1 MPRTAARHALIRVV
15 LAVVAIASL
24 GVVAAAS
31 AQARVPRDDARIVA
45 RIAPPGG
52 AAHLAMGPKG
62 RYLWTVASKAN
73 LLTPIEV
80 ADNSVATGT
89 AIPPGLQ
96 SGVALATNGRTAYL
110 SYSSKRMV
118 AVVDL
123 RSGRVNARID
133 VGRRPGG
140 IAVSPD
146 GRQVYVSCWGDQS
159 VFVISTASNR
169 VLAEIPVRG
178 RPDAL
183 AFAPDGRRAYVASL
197 SEDLVSVI
205 DTRSR
210 REVGMIASPSP
221 NALAVSPD
229 GTRLFVSS
237 VVPDDRLFA
246 IDTTSLVAVASLG
259 LPDRPESLVVSPDST
274 RVYLAMKGLGV
285 VDARSLSFLG
295 TIPLDGKAMTHVAV
309 GPDGTRAYATNA
321 GRYVYV
327 VDVAGYAGP

>member
-1 MPRTAARHALIRVV
+1 MPRTAARRALIRAA
-15 LAVVAIASL
+15 LAIVAVGSL
-24 GVVAAAS
+24 GVEAAAP

-45 RIAPPGG
+45 RVQPPGG
-52 AAHLAMGPKG
+52 ASYVAMGPKG
-62 RYLWTVASKAN
+62 RYLWSLGSTDN
-73 LLTPIEV
+73 RLTPIEV
-80 ADNSVATGT
+80 ADNSVASGT
-89 AIPPGLQ
+89 AIPAGLQ
-96 SGVALATNGRTAYL
+96 SGLALAPNGRTAYL
-110 SYSSKRMV
+110 SYFSKRMV
-118 AVVDL
+118 AVVDV
-123 RSGRVNARID
+123 RSGRVTARID

-159 VFVISTASNR
+159 VYVISTASNR

-183 AFAPDGRRAYVASL
+183 AFAPDGQRVYVASL
-197 SEDLVSVI
+197 SEGLVSVF

-210 REVGMIASPSP
+210 REVETIASPSP
-221 NALAVSPD
+221 NSLAVSPD

-246 IDTTSLVAVASLG
+246 IDTTSLSAVASLG
-259 LPDRPESLVVSPDST
+259 LPDRPESLVVSPDGT

-309 GPDGTRAYATNA
+309 GPDGTRAYTTNA
-321 GRYVYV
+321 GRYLYV